1 MIKTKKGYIK
11 VDTVRNDII
20 HISFSRKEIID
31 TTSLIIVG
39 EVCDYTDDNCLIST
53 DINGDNS
60 AITFTNRKTGEVFLK
75 EKKKTL
81 VETPVYK
88 YTTGGEEPIVERVK
102 TVDGERNFIK
112 NLKTEIDRMAYRG
125 KIEFEFAD
133 DEGIYGLGQGE
144 DGIYNL
150 RHHSQYLYQHN
161 MRIPMPFFYSDR
173 GYGILFDCTS
183 LMTWEDSE
191 AGSYIFMDCID
202 QMDYYVIY
210 GPEMDQVLDGL
221 RFLTG
226 KASMLPKWAFGY
238 VQSKEQ
244 YYTARE
250 MVDVVS
256 EYRKRNVPIDVI
268 VQDWNTWE
276 PGNWGE
282 KILDEKRYGDMPE
295 CSEKIHEMNAHTM
308 VSVWPN
314 SNFGGE
320 NHTEFFKKGL
330 LLGDLATYDAFDEEA
345 RAIYWK
351 QAKEG
356 LYDKGFDSWWCDST
370 EPFSGPD
377 WNGEE
382 RREPWERYYI
392 VGTEHKKY
400 LDAAKANAYA
410 LMHAKGMYEGQ
421 RSDYPE
427 KRMLNLTRSGY
438 AGSQKYGAVLWS
450 GDVAARW
457 DVLKAQVTEALNMSM
472 SGYPYWTLD
481 IGGFFTIRENWQ
493 NRGCSC
499 NNDPTPKWFW
509 QGEYERG
516 VKDPAYCELYVRW
529 LQMGTFLPM
538 FRSHGTDTP
547 REIWNF
553 GEAGTEFYDAIKKY
567 IDLRYEFM
575 PTVYSL
581 AGQVRTN
588 NKNMLRS
595 LIYDFRSDKT
605 ARQIK
610 DQYMFGEFLLICPV
624 LEPMYYTNEYG
635 YPKAESKERRCYLP
649 AGTKWI
655 NYWNGEVYEGG
666 QYVNVEAPLDT
677 MPIFVKNGAILFK
690 KEGMQHVFDKEDAPV
705 IVEIWN
711 ADEHINADTRAILYE
726 DEGEGYGYENG
737 EYSQIEFHISE
748 DSLIVE
754 KMDGKFEGMLNER
767 TFIIKH
773 NGIKKEL
780 SYNGEKQVIRL

>member
-1 MIKTKKGYIK
+1 M
-11 VDTVRNDII
+11 
-20 HISFSRKEIID
+20 E
-31 TTSLIIVG
+31 LLVG
-39 EVCDYTDDNCLIST
+39 L
-53 DINGDNS
+53 
-60 AITFTNRKTGEVFLK
+60 
-75 EKKKTL
+75 
-81 VETPVYK
+81 
-88 YTTGGEEPIVERVK
+88 VERVK

-112 NLKTEIDRMAYRG
+112 NLITEVDRMAYRG
-125 KIEFEFAD
+125 KIEFDFSE

-144 DGIYNL
+144 DGVYNL

-161 MRIPMPFFYSDR
+161 MRIPMPFFYSDK

-202 QMDYYVIY
+202 QMDYYIIY

-250 MVDVVS
+250 LVDVVAK
-256 EYRKRNVPIDVI
+256 YRERQIPIDVI

-282 KILDEKRYGDMPE
+282 KVLDPNRYGDMPE
-295 CSEKIHEMNAHTM
+295 CSCEIHKMNAHTM

-314 SNFGGE
+314 SNFGGS
-320 NHTEFFKKGL
+320 NHTEFFEKGL
-330 LLGDLATYDAFDEEA
+330 LLGDLATYDVFSEEA
-345 RAIYWK
+345 RKIYWK

-356 LYDKGFDSWWCDST
+356 LYDRGFDAWWCDST

-382 RREPWERYYI
+382 KREPWERYYL

-410 LMHAKGMYEGQ
+410 LMHAKGMFEGQ
-421 RSDYPE
+421 RKDYPE

-450 GDVAARW
+450 GDIAARW

-481 IGGFFTIRENWQ
+481 IGGFFTVREDWQ
-493 NRGCSC
+493 KRGCSC
-499 NNDPTPKWFW
+499 SNDSTPKWFW
-509 QGEYERG
+509 KGEYERG
-516 VKDPAYCELYVRW
+516 VNDPAYCELYVRW

-553 GEAGTEFYDAIKKY
+553 GEEGTEFYDVIKKY
-567 IDLRYEFM
+567 IKLRYEFM
-575 PTVYSL
+575 PTIYSL
-581 AGQVRTN
+581 AGRVRTD

-595 LIYDFRSDKT
+595 LLYDFRSDRV

-610 DQYMFGEFLLICPV
+610 DQYMFGEYLLICPV
-624 LEPMYYTNEYG
+624 LEPMYHTNEYG
-635 YPKAESKERRCYLP
+635 YPLAEKKVRKCYLP

-655 NYWNGEVYEGG
+655 NYHNGEVYEGG
-666 QYVNVEAPLDT
+666 QYVTVEAPLDT
-677 MPIFVKNGAILFK
+677 MPIFVKNGAILYK
-690 KEGMQHVFDKEDAPV
+690 KENMQHAFDKEDEPL
-705 IVEIWN
+705 IVEIWKDAEGY
-711 ADEHINADTRAILYE
+711 ADSSTVLYE

-737 EYSQIEFHISE
+737 EYSQIEFRIKGE
-748 DSLIVE
+748 SLSI
-754 KMDGKFEGMLNER
+754 GKRAGSFKGMQEQR
-767 TFIIKH
+767 VFIIRC
-773 NGIKKEL
+773 NGTDKEINYCGEEIIVSLPIKK
-780 SYNGEKQVIRL
+780 